1 MGALFA
7 REAHHAPA
15 KLFLTQLAEARSVI
29 VFNQV
34 LELELRET
42 AFKLPLS
49 ERFPRDWKRRRHDG
63 RSLRRARR
71 LVGEAIEA
79 WEELL
84 TAFSYIVIE
93 VGEILDR
100 IDELMGRFGLS
111 SNDAAMAATAEFT
124 DARTIVTTDA
134 GFASIPEPRLT
145 VYTNSGRVAVCR
157 RMRGGLAPN

>member
-1 MGALFA
+1 M
-7 REAHHAPA
+7 
-15 KLFLTQLAEARSVI
+15 
-29 VFNQV
+29 
-34 LELELRET
+34 
-42 AFKLPLS
+42 
-49 ERFPRDWKRRRHDG
+49 
-63 RSLRRARR
+63 
-71 LVGEAIEA
+71 
-79 WEELL
+79 
-84 TAFSYIVIE
+84 IE

-100 IDELMGRFGLS
+100 IDELIGRFGLS